1 MGGQETLMENCVNLK
16 PKVTVIPAK
25 PRQELVNP
33 NAVARGEHL
42 KLRVAAYARVSTDDE
57 EQESSYEAQI
67 KYFTNLISQND
78 EWEMVGM
85 FADPGL
91 SGKNV
96 KRKQFQLLMEA
107 CMRGEVDRI
116 ITKSVSRFARNTLDC
131 VECARKLKDRGIGI
145 YFEKE
150 QLDTLQPNSE
160 FILTIMASLAEEES
174 RSISNNIRW
183 SYKKKFENGEVVLTT
198 KYLLG
203 YTRNKETNEIEII
216 PDEAVI
222 VRRIYEEYLE
232 GYSLKEIAA
241 RLTASGIKTPMGKD
255 QWSRSTIQSILTNEK
270 YKGDAH
276 LQKTYLPDFLS
287 PRRMKN
293 NGQVDSWYVENS
305 HPPIVSKEIFAMVK
319 EEFKRRKNLRST
331 SATGNGKFSGK
342 YPFSGMV
349 ICGECGE
356 TYRRHQQHNKTK
368 TYYIWACKVHE
379 NKGSQH
385 CRAKPVY
392 EKTLEQAFVRALNR
406 LFENKQEILEQLQTA
421 VVSEISDSCD
431 DRTNEIN
438 GAIQELQIKMANAV
452 TMLENE
458 QINNEEYTRIRK
470 EIISQIDNL
479 QIKKH
484 ELLTE
489 QSRMQLVEYRLDAI
503 IQLLEN
509 GNMLQTFDKV
519 IFKNLVDKMIVR
531 NDKIDIEFQCGITV
545 TEDLK

>member
-1 MGGQETLMENCVNLK
+1 MSMESCVNLK
-16 PKVTVIPAK
+16 PKITVLPAK
-25 PRQELVNP
+25 PRQELANP

-42 KLRVAAYARVSTDDE
+42 KLRVAAYARVSTDEE
-57 EQESSYEAQI
+57 EQESSYDAQI

-96 KRKQFQLLMEA
+96 KRKQFQMLMDA

-131 VECARKLKDRGIGI
+131 VECARKLKDIGIGI

-183 SYKKKFENGEVVLTT
+183 SYKKKFENGEVVLST

-203 YTRNKETNEIEII
+203 YKRNKETNEIEVE
-216 PDEAVI
+216 PSGAVI
-222 VRRIYEEYLE
+222 VRRIYEEFLE
-232 GYSLKEIAA
+232 GYSLKEIAD
-241 RLTASGIKTPMGKD
+241 RLTAEGIKTPMGKE

-305 HPPIVSKEIFAMVK
+305 HPPIVSKETFATVQ
-319 EEFKRRKNLRST
+319 EEFGRRRNLRS
-331 SATGNGKFSGK
+331 SSETGNGKFSGK
-342 YPFSGMV
+342 YPFSGMIV
-349 ICGECGE
+349 CGECGE
-356 TYRRHQQHNKTK
+356 TYRRHQQHNTTK
-368 TYYIWACKVHE
+368 TYYIWVCKVHE
-379 NKGSQH
+379 NKGKQYCH
-385 CRAKPVY
+385 AQPVY
-392 EKTLEQAFVRALNR
+392 EHSLEQAFVRAMNR
-406 LFENKQEILEQLQTA
+406 LFDNKQEILDQLKNAVVAEMSNSCDTQTA
-421 VVSEISDSCD
+421 EIDS
-431 DRTNEIN
+431 RI
-438 GAIQELQIKMANAV
+438 AELQIRMSDAI
-452 TMLENE
+452 TRYEDR
-458 QINNEEYTRIRK
+458 QIKGDEFSKLRK
-470 EIISQIDNL
+470 EITTEIDQL
-479 QIKKH
+479 QIKKQ

-489 QSRMQLVEYRLDAI
+489 QSRMQLVEYRVEAI
-503 IQLLEN
+503 SQLLSDGE
-509 GNMLQTFDKV
+509 MIDHFDKY
-519 IFKNLVDKMIVR
+519 IFKSLVDKMVVR
-531 NDKIDIEFQCGITV
+531 GDKVDIEFQCGITI
-545 TEDLK
+545 TEDIK